1 MALRELF
8 IFSMLRAG
16 STTFLLLLKL
26 KGDEL
31 WKVGHYNLCD
41 VEKDIYF
48 VIIFGD
54 FLFRLSDKCM

>member
-8 IFSMLRAG
+8 LFSMLRVG
-16 STTFLLLLKL
+16 SATVLLLLKL

-31 WKVGHYNLCD
+31 WKVGHCNLCD
-41 VEKDIYF
+41 VEEGIYL

-54 FLFRLSDKCM
+54 FFSVK